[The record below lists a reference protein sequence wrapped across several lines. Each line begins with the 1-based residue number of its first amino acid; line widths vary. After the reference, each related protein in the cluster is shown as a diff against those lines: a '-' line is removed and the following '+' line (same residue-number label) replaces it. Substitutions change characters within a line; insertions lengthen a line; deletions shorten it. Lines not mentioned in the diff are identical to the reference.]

1 MAELYQDLR
10 TKYQT
15 TGKTTMSQSET
26 REVLMC
32 ETARLNR
39 MQYKFK
45 LLYQALMA
53 GPLNQ
58 LKERISPL
66 LPESLRPE
74 TYSEGDLAKLKS
86 TAELYLAAI
95 NAVGISDQKLFQE
108 LPCVP

>member
-1 MAELYQDLR
+1 
-10 TKYQT
+10 
-15 TGKTTMSQSET
+15 
-26 REVLMC
+26 
-32 ETARLNR
+32 
-39 MQYKFK
+39 
-45 LLYQALMA
+45 MA